1 MLATMTGNFDTAGM
15 FAALAI
21 LSVIG
26 VVQYVILAV
35 LRRRLLF
42 WTDVTER
49 SVV

>member
-1 MLATMTGNFDTAGM
+1 M

-26 VVQYVILAV
+26 VVQYVTLAV